1 MNLRIISV
9 RALRLTEGVGTIVS
23 SPMLGETFRNLPMH
37 GRKPNK
43 GLLKR
48 IRFTGTGRVKFHR
61 AFTRKQRS
69 HKSGKLL
76 RSYRV
81 PAYFK
86 SCEMRRVGRM
96 LFRSVR
102 AGAANV

>member
-1 MNLRIISV
+1 
-9 RALRLTEGVGTIVS
+9 
-23 SPMLGETFRNLPMH
+23 
-37 GRKPNK
+37 
-43 GLLKR
+43 
-48 IRFTGTGRVKFHR
+48 VKFHR

>member
-1 MNLRIISV
+1 
-9 RALRLTEGVGTIVS
+9 
-23 SPMLGETFRNLPMH
+23 MH

-48 IRFTGTGRVKFHR
+48 HPIHRHRPVKFHR

>member
-1 MNLRIISV
+1 
-9 RALRLTEGVGTIVS
+9 
-23 SPMLGETFRNLPMH
+23 MLGETFRNLPMH